1 MCEFFMQEALNI
13 IIQSWSLRLF
23 YVCYKILAWGV
34 SQDNTP
40 TWSENCLPQL
50 LSISLFLAKMKT
62 LHQNKWQQK
71 KKTEK

>member
-13 IIQSWSLRLF
+13 TIQYMEFETFLCLLQNSSLR
-23 YVCYKILAWGV
+23 V

-62 LHQNKWQQK
+62 LHQNK
-71 KKTEK
+71 